1 MRVSIN
7 EIEQSIRKAATA
19 CGWPYGIAEEFGRA
33 ASWAAELGVDAIPSL
48 LDYVRPGLASAEP
61 RRIGSKLIFPDGAA
75 AAISAMDRL
84 ADPAIDYVIFPGTA
98 KVAGLA
104 AFAGAAA
111 KSREV
116 RIVAANSSGLL
127 FDVGSAHCNFSR
139 NMVGAGS
146 EILVCSEPARSQNPP
161 RNPVGG
167 FELGDSTWA
176 DLEALAAKS
185 YVPTTDHSR
194 RAGAGA
200 KASDND

>member
-33 ASWAAELGVDAIPSL
+33 ASWAAGLGVDAIPDL

-61 RRIGSKLIFPDGAA
+61 RRIGSKLKFPDGAA
-75 AAISAMDRL
+75 AAVSAMDRL
-84 ADPAIDYVIFPGTA
+84 ADPAIDYVILPREA
-98 KVAGLA
+98 KVVGLA

-111 KSREV
+111 KSRVV
-116 RIVAANSSGLL
+116 RIVAGTSSGLL
-127 FDVGSAHCNFSR
+127 FDVGSAHCDFSR
-139 NMVGAGS
+139 KMVGAAS
-146 EILVCSEPARSQNPP
+146 EIFVCSEPARSQDMQ
-161 RNPVGG
+161 RDPVCG
-167 FELGDSTWA
+167 FELEESIWA

-200 KASDND
+200 GVSDND